1 MDSDTQQQALI
12 QKAQDQTV
20 EEDPGIIIQFAPKA
34 NIHRLLSLPAI
45 ANIPDL
51 MQGVNEDDSFR
62 ILLAWLNSIVTKHG
76 PGAAVLTLDG
86 RPVPG
91 LYHNMIKC
99 QHSKIEGDISHSV
112 ELTADIVAHGVATH
126 SGGQYFSIEGS
137 GTGSCSIIHNLFVL
151 KRYHCNC
158 SVTLIL
164 CDKKLIMNI

>member
-45 ANIPDL
+45 ANIPGL
-51 MQGVNEDDSFR
+51 IQGINEDDSFR
-62 ILLAWLNSIVTKHG
+62 IFLAWLNSIVTKHAG
-76 PGAAVLTLDG
+76 PGAAVLALDG

-91 LYHNMIKC
+91 LYHNIIQD
-99 QHSKIEGDISHSV
+99 QHSKIEGDISKAV

-126 SGGQYFSIEGS
+126 SGDRYFSIEGS
-137 GTGSCSIIHNLFVL
+137 GTGSCSIIH
-151 KRYHCNC
+151 
-158 SVTLIL
+158 
-164 CDKKLIMNI
+164 KKWGPFLS